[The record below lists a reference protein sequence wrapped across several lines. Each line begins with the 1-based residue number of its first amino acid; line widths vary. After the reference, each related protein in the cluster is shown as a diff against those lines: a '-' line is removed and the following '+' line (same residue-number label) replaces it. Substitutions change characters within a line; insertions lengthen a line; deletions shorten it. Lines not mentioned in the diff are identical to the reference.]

1 MTALWSVIIVI
12 FLYQRGSFADFLTDV
27 QETCF
32 TDGSCWNYY
41 EINYLPIT
49 EKDLNLYCPLATK
62 NLWCLIG
69 DCVRKNFRGSV
80 PPSNKSADIT
90 HMVLDIADVLIDLC
104 TPGKELRKNYLFSIP
119 CFNAVLSSKTV
130 GLKCNVKAFEI
141 YDNYI
146 QSMDRFIDETSE
158 EMRSDKDC
166 LTTAYSLA
174 CLAAETK
181 ETCGE
186 TKSNMVMDILNRAK
200 ILKLVGCTEANIE
213 ELNTSFF
220 DFLKLNE

>member
-49 EKDLNLYCPLATK
+49 EKDLNLYCP
-62 NLWCLIG
+62 
-69 DCVRKNFRGSV
+69 
-80 PPSNKSADIT
+80 
-90 HMVLDIADVLIDLC
+90 
-104 TPGKELRKNYLFSIP
+104 
-119 CFNAVLSSKTV
+119 
-130 GLKCNVKAFEI
+130 
-141 YDNYI
+141 
-146 QSMDRFIDETSE
+146 
-158 EMRSDKDC
+158 
-166 LTTAYSLA
+166 TTAYSLA